1 MSDDEAIRC
10 IKKDRWFVCSGEPTL
25 NPRLMAD
32 ADRKFSD
39 EEFALILRKA
49 SELQDGS
56 AVVEGVSGGIS
67 LDEIKAIAQEVGI
80 DPAAVDRVATM
91 MPHAESE
98 GAISRLMGGPTKYRL
113 EHTAEGRIGE
123 ADVARLLDAV
133 RRASG
138 HHGKVEYGPQGFE
151 WSTVGEVSQIYATAV
166 PGKEGT
172 HIRVTADRGP
182 ASFLTFFFNFLGWM
196 VAAGITGAVIDPES
210 VAVGAA
216 IFSGGVLGG
225 IAQGRM
231 VWAKTTK
238 SIRAKLHRIMEP
250 LTGAAEEV
258 GQKELTD

>member
-1 MSDDEAIRC
+1 
-10 IKKDRWFVCSGEPTL
+10 
-25 NPRLMAD
+25 MAD

-49 SELQDGS
+49 SELQDRP
-56 AVVEGVSGGIS
+56 ATVEGGSGGIS

-80 DPAAVDRVATM
+80 DPSAVDRVAAM

-113 EHTAEGRIGE
+113 EQTVQGHVSE
-123 ADVARLLDAV
+123 ADLARLLDAV

-151 WSTVGEVSQIYATAV
+151 WSTVGEVSQIFATAV
-166 PGKEGT
+166 PGRDGT
-172 HIRVTADRGP
+172 HLRVTADRGP

-210 VAVGAA
+210 AAVGAA

-225 IAQGRM
+225 MAQGRI
-231 VWAKTTK
+231 VWAKTAK
-238 SIRAKLHRIMEP
+238 SVRAKLHRIMEA
-250 LTGAAEEV
+250 LTGAVEDSDR
-258 GQKELTD
+258 KELTD

>member
-1 MSDDEAIRC
+1 
-10 IKKDRWFVCSGEPTL
+10 
-25 NPRLMAD
+25 MAD
-32 ADRKFSD
+32 FDRKFSD

-49 SELQDGS
+49 SELQDGP
-56 AVVEGVSGGIS
+56 ATVEGVSGGIS

-80 DPAAVDRVATM
+80 DPAAVDRVAAM

-98 GAISRLMGGPTKYRL
+98 SAISRLMGGPTKYRL
-113 EHTAEGRIGE
+113 EQTARGQVGE

-151 WSTVGEVSQIYATAV
+151 WSTVGEVSQIYVTAV
-166 PGKEGT
+166 PGKDGT
-172 HIRVTADRGP
+172 YLRVTADRGP
-182 ASFLTFFFNFLGWM
+182 ASLLTFFFNFLGWM

-210 VAVGAA
+210 AAVGAA

-231 VWAKTTK
+231 VWARTTK
-238 SIRAKLHRIMEP
+238 SIRAKLHRIMEA
-250 LTGAAEEV
+250 LTGVADEAESSAATIPPRSDEAV
-258 GQKELTD
+258 